1 MSKTPVQVIQPQRLP
16 KTVQTLRQFGL
27 PSTSSSNKIPAALT
41 IAPYPFAKSSHIP
54 GKVGRSIPP
63 LLVPDSTTPSKT
75 LALLRQL
82 GSSSPGPFFAAG
94 KAGQIN
100 AALFAA
106 ACLAPRNP
114 KIRQA
119 LDSFRS
125 RQTSSVPLC
134 P

>member
-1 MSKTPVQVIQPQRLP
+1 MSKTLVQVIDPRRLP
-16 KTVQTLRQFGL
+16 QTVQTLQRFGL
-27 PSTSSSNKIPAALT
+27 FSPSSKIPAALT
-41 IAPYPFAKSSHIP
+41 IAPYPSAKSSHIP
-54 GKVGRSIPP
+54 RKVGRSIPT
-63 LLVPDSTTPSKT
+63 LLVPKSTTPAKT
-75 LALLRQL
+75 LALIRKL
-82 GSSSPGPFFAAG
+82 GNSSTGPFFAAG

-106 ACLAPRNP
+106 ACLAPQNP
-114 KIRQA
+114 KIRKA

>member
-1 MSKTPVQVIQPQRLP
+1 MTPVQVIDPRRLP
-16 KTVQTLRQFGL
+16 KTVQTLRSFGL
-27 PSTSSSNKIPAALT
+27 YSSSQAPAPLT
-41 IAPYPFAKSSHIP
+41 IAPFSSSKTSTAP
-54 GKVGRSIPP
+54 RKTVGSIPA
-63 LLVPDSTTPSKT
+63 LLVPDSTTPAKT
-75 LALLRQL
+75 LTLLRKL
-82 GSSSPGPFFAAG
+82 GTSSTGPFFAAG

-114 KIRQA
+114 KIRKA
-119 LDSFRS
+119 LDSFRA

>member
-1 MSKTPVQVIQPQRLP
+1 MSKTPVQVMQPHRLP
-16 KTVQTLRQFGL
+16 QTVQTLRQFGL
-27 PSTSSSNKIPAALT
+27 FSPSSKIPAALT

-54 GKVGRSIPP
+54 RKVGRSIPT
-63 LLVPDSTTPSKT
+63 LLVPESTTPAKT
-75 LALLRQL
+75 LALIRKL
-82 GSSSPGPFFAAG
+82 GASSPGPFFAAG

-114 KIRQA
+114 KIRKA

>member
-1 MSKTPVQVIQPQRLP
+1 MSTPQVQVLQGRRLP
-16 KTVQTLRQFGL
+16 RTTPTLRRLGL
-27 PSTSSSNKIPAALT
+27 VPTSASPAHRAVLT
-41 IAPYPFAKSSHIP
+41 IALYPSTPSSYIP
-54 GKVGRSIPP
+54 RKVGRSVPP
-63 LLVPDSTTPSKT
+63 LLVPTATTPAKT

-82 GSSSPGPFFAAG
+82 GTSSPGPFFAAG

-106 ACLAPRNP
+106 ACLASAHPQIRRN
-114 KIRQA
+114 

-125 RQTSSVPLC
+125 RQTTSVPLQ

>member
-1 MSKTPVQVIQPQRLP
+1 MAKTSIRVTHPSLLP
-16 KTVQTLRQFGL
+16 ETVQTLRRLGIL
-27 PSTSSSNKIPAALT
+27 CSSSDTALLT
-41 IAPYPFAKSSHIP
+41 ISPVPEKKSSVSAKGI
-54 GKVGRSIPP
+54 GRVPS
-63 LLVPDSTTPSKT
+63 LLVPSSTTPEKT
-75 LALLRQL
+75 LALLRKL
-82 GSSSPGPFFAAG
+82 GASSPGPFFAAG

-114 KIRQA
+114 KIRKA